1 MSDVEKLLG
10 ELVAKVEARGSSLE
24 GRIGEIETVMKANPG
39 LARKI
44 AFTGDANTA
53 GSKFAGMPSGDVQM
67 LHDIMKSA
75 RHQTGIGPSEELT
88 NAVEAVSKRY
98 IKAYPASLGAV
109 PFTKATQNEGA
120 AGFGQELVGVQ
131 YVSELWDAARQDS
144 RVFGLLDTFEMIH
157 PSAFLP
163 VVADLPEPILSGE
176 NTTENSFLA
185 GTGRVG
191 SNRVSVT
198 AKKMLINQIW
208 TYELEEDAIIPFLP
222 FIRAQVAASLAFFS
236 DSVILNGDTTNAA
249 TGNINSDD
257 ADPADDKFFL
267 AFDGLRHIG
276 LVDNTA
282 NQTNAAGAISLAQ
295 LAGLKGKMI
304 DSTNKIDWGHPVRS
318 QDVIYVCDPQT
329 ADAIAQLD
337 QVVTVDKFG
346 PQAGVLVGQ
355 VGNVLGCPIISTM
368 AMGLTE
374 ADGKISAT
382 AANNTKGQLIAFN
395 RNAFKVGIRKAVT
408 LELERMPGM
417 QQSRLVACF
426 RLGFGRY
433 APSGSA
439 SSIEASAVLFN
450 ITL

>member
-1 MSDVEKLLG
+1 MSDVEKLLND
-10 ELVAKVEARGSSLE
+10 LVAQVEAKGKTLE
-24 GRIGEIETVMKANPG
+24 GRMSEIEQVIKANPSM
-39 LARKI
+39 ARKI
-44 AFTGDANTA
+44 SFSGDANTR
-53 GSKFAGMPSGDVQM
+53 GSKFSGLSSADVQM
-67 LHDIMKSA
+67 LHDIMKSGM
-75 RHQTGIGPSEELT
+75 RVGGHGPSEELVQAYEHVGKHFIPST
-88 NAVEAVSKRY
+88 
-98 IKAYPASLGAV
+98 KAGLDAV
-109 PFTKATQNEGA
+109 PYRKATQNEGA
-120 AGFGQELVGVQ
+120 AGYGQELVGVQ

-144 RVFGLLDTFEMIH
+144 RIFGLLDTFEMLA
-157 PSAFLP
+157 PSAYLP
-163 VVADLPEPILSGE
+163 VVADLPEPILSSE
-176 NTTENSFLA
+176 NTTENSFLS

-222 FIRAQVAASLAFFS
+222 FVRQQVAASLAFYS
-236 DSVILNGDTTNAA
+236 DSVVLNGDTTNAA

-257 ADPADDKFFL
+257 ADPADTKFYL
-267 AFDGLRHIG
+267 AFDGLRHVG
-276 LVDNTA
+276 LVDNTG
-282 NQTNAAGAISLAQ
+282 NSTNAAGAVSLSA
-295 LAGLKGKMI
+295 LSGLKGKMI
-304 DSTNKIDWGHPVRS
+304 DSTYLIDWGHPVRS

-355 VGNVLGCPIISTM
+355 VGNILGSPIISTI

-382 AANNTKGQLIAFN
+382 AANNTKGQVVAFN
-395 RNAFKVGIRKAVT
+395 RNAFKAGIRKAVT
-408 LELERMPGM
+408 LELERIPGM
-417 QQSRLVACF
+417 QQNRLVASF

-439 SSIEASAVLFN
+439 SSIEAAAVLYN
-450 ITL
+450 ISL